1 MKFKDNTSKLDVPT
15 NNVRAADEQQP
26 TNAAAG
32 AATSAANPPAVSSSP
47 PRRENLRR
55 PSKAHAVP
63 KKNIPGKRKDRAA
76 TPSDDDFVDPP
87 ARVSKASKPDNRK
100 SKKVKCCEVLLFVL
114 C

>member
-1 MKFKDNTSKLDVPT
+1 MVTVITTNMSSEHLIYIYFYMHRAMKFKDNTSKLDVPT
-15 NNVRAADEQQP
+15 NNVRAVDEQQP

-87 ARVSKASKPDNRK
+87 AV
-100 SKKVKCCEVLLFVL
+100 
-114 C
+114 